1 MQKDHRIEVIQ
12 FCENF
17 ARFRANTSDVVC
29 EEDLKHFH
37 TSLLGNK
44 EDANGLLN
52 IKQEFLSHYL
62 LHLIVARMWQVV
74 SLEKRRSGN
83 ERLSSML
90 IPSYN
95 VGVVLAFVKIL
106 N

>member
-1 MQKDHRIEVIQ
+1 MRTLT
-12 FCENF
+12 C
-17 ARFRANTSDVVC
+17 DVVW

-37 TSLLGNK
+37 TSFLGNEKDVK
-44 EDANGLLN
+44 ELHN

-62 LHLIVARMWQVV
+62 LHLTVESWKVV

-83 ERLSSML
+83 EWLSAML

-95 VGVVLAFVKIL
+95 VLQANAFGFRTL
-106 N
+106 QR